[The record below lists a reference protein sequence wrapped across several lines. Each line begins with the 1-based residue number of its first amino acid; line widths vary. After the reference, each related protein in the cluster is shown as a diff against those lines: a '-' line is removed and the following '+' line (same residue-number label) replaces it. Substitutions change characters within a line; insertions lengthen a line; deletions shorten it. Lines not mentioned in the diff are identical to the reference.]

1 MKPSL
6 CCFCKSAEA
15 EEQQHE
21 MQTAQ
26 LPLSHSIQV
35 FILTISSRSKLR
47 ILCCGTNLQFQILCH
62 LHHPRN
68 LAAEFSPY
76 SFGKLGT
83 KTDATH
89 WKQQSNTTFI
99 SSGTRNAAITAWPW
113 MLKYEELDGQEQL
126 VGHSQ
131 GNHPS
136 EVTAYI
142 PSSSSLNIPC
152 CLRRW
157 DMELGYW
164 LTQLRVIALD
174 KNLIS
179 GHHTFFCLDLPLLH
193 AQIHSSAVCLL
204 SHKKTLLEGIG
215 RERYFA
221 CKSLSEG
228 SQGEE
233 VREGPLKVS

>member
-6 CCFCKSAEA
+6 CCLCKSAEA
-15 EEQQHE
+15 EEQQRE

-35 FILTISSRSKLR
+35 FILTISSRSKPR
-47 ILCCGTNLQFQILCH
+47 ILCCGTNLQFQALCH

-89 WKQQSNTTFI
+89 WQQQSNTTFI

-126 VGHSQ
+126 VGHVSEHSQ
-131 GNHPS
+131 GNHPRK
-136 EVTAYI
+136 VTAYI
-142 PSSSSLNIPC
+142 PSSSSLNVPC
-152 CLRRW
+152 CPKVGYGARRLA
-157 DMELGYW
+157 DS
-164 LTQLRVIALD
+164 TQGDCSGQEPYLWASYLLLPGSPLPAHSDSQFSSVFVI
-174 KNLIS
+174 
-179 GHHTFFCLDLPLLH
+179 P
-193 AQIHSSAVCLL
+193 
-204 SHKKTLLEGIG
+204 
-215 RERYFA
+215 
-221 CKSLSEG
+221 
-228 SQGEE
+228 
-233 VREGPLKVS
+233 